1 MAQAEP
7 WEGLRVA
14 SGLEEKGAEGASEP
28 RRLEDSPAGVEG
40 AQGLGDKPER
50 DEAGKFLKGCKGG
63 PGNPYNRRVA
73 LYKRLLIEAVT
84 EEDIIVIGKKLAALA
99 REGNVAAARVLFAY
113 VMPKDVAP
121 DRLDVDEWKG
131 YKAEQPMMDEMMPIL
146 KGMEPSLPLAIVREM
161 RPELTTGKARLMGHM
176 VKTGS
181 MDFLRSPE
189 EVRAVASGAPLGGKK
204 APGKRGKRRGK
215 R

>member
-1 MAQAEP
+1 M
-7 WEGLRVA
+7 
-14 SGLEEKGAEGASEP
+14 
-28 RRLEDSPAGVEG
+28 
-40 AQGLGDKPER
+40 GDKPER
-50 DEAGKFLKGCKGG
+50 DEAGKFLKGCKAG

-84 EEDIIVIGKKLAALA
+84 EEDIIAIGKKLAALA
-99 REGNVAAARVLFAY
+99 REGNVAAARVLFTY
-113 VMPKDVAP
+113 VMPKGVEP
-121 DRLDVDEWKG
+121 DRVDVDEWKG

-161 RPELTTGKARLMGHM
+161 RPGLTDGKARLMGHV

-189 EVRAVASGAPLGGKK
+189 EIRAVASGQPLGGKK
-204 APGKRGKRRGK
+204 GKKRGKAFK